1 MDIKYDFLYLGPNP
15 CEEPCADMEDY
26 AEMSKEVRRY
36 VQLLKDCFVNTP
48 DSCYFGIVSERHEF
62 GTYKEAVIYFEHK
75 NKEAM
80 DFALFVESNSPK
92 TWKDTKKIVWKPALT
107 V

>member
-36 VQLLKDCFVNTP
+36 VQLLKDCFVNAP
-48 DSCYFGIVSERHEF
+48 DSCYFGIVSELHEF

>member
-36 VQLLKDCFVNTP
+36 VQLLKDCFVNAP